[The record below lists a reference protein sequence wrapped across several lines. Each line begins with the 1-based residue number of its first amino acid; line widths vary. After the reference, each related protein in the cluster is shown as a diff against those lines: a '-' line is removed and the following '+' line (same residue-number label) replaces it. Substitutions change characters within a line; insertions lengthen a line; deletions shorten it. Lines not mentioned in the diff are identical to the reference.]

1 MCTWRDSYFESVEF
15 YKQSTHILS
24 SIQCPVN
31 IFATYILLFKTPS
44 SMSKVKFSMLVMHF
58 TFVWLDVYL
67 SILSIP
73 YLLYSACLG
82 RALGVLDYF
91 QVPIP
96 VQIYFGITSLLV
108 TAVAVLLFFEERYNR
123 LLRRDADTQSR
134 FIKRIVYFAINYTV
148 AFIDMLPI
156 ILNADNSKNS
166 REKVE
171 STFPCIPASIVYS
184 PDLYLLTENRM
195 TTALLLL
202 GYMAFTSCQI
212 LFFFTSTLLYLFNT
226 KSMSPKTSKM
236 QKQLFK
242 ALCVQVTVPF
252 VVVLVPCFY
261 LNVSSALEHFDMIFI
276 NIALLILQCHG
287 LVSTLTTL
295 WVHKPYREAT
305 LNLILFKNYNLKV
318 LPSIERIVTL

>member
-1 MCTWRDSYFESVEF
+1 
-15 YKQSTHILS
+15 
-24 SIQCPVN
+24 
-31 IFATYILLFKTPS
+31 
-44 SMSKVKFSMLVMHF
+44 
-58 TFVWLDVYL
+58 
-67 SILSIP
+67 
-73 YLLYSACLG
+73 
-82 RALGVLDYF
+82 
-91 QVPIP
+91 
-96 VQIYFGITSLLV
+96 
-108 TAVAVLLFFEERYNR
+108 
-123 LLRRDADTQSR
+123 
-134 FIKRIVYFAINYTV
+134 
-148 AFIDMLPI
+148 MLPI